1 MRHKPVYYIIV
12 VAIIAMAVF
21 IYKRDSSPIDMR
33 SQVYEHYANDTLKLK
48 AATFLIENMKWH
60 DLQQTLV
67 AYPDHIRNVV
77 NGADSLYKFITQGLN
92 NEILTRGETQGWLRH
107 RASKYSLWRDT
118 TFRFPTEYQQN

>member
-21 IYKRDSSPIDMR
+21 IYKRDYSPIDMR
-33 SQVYEHYANDTLKLK
+33 SQVSEHYANDTMKLK

-67 AYPDHIRNVV
+67 SYPDHIRDVI
-77 NGADSLYKFITQGLN
+77 NGVDSLYK
-92 NEILTRGETQGWLRH
+92 
-107 RASKYSLWRDT
+107 S
-118 TFRFPTEYQQN
+118 